1 MGFFGDLLNFGVN
14 MVQTYMDNEPK
25 MILENCLRDI
35 ILRSGNPDELWNLAC
50 CAAISSKNM
59 YWIETFVAPEYRQQM
74 LTNAQNDRF
83 FEKLQNI
90 DRKTSEASMRDSR
103 IIPTN
108 VTSLIGFYCKSITD
122 CYANCCEASSRNDFN
137 ALNQFI
143 NEAFNI
149 VNNIQME
156 LNKALNSVNL
166 MLQASNSNNQQSNNN
181 NFNNTLPNN
190 NNNQR
195 GW

>member
-25 MILENCLRDI
+25 IVLENLIRNI
-35 ILRSGNPDELWNLAC
+35 VIRSGNPDELWNLAYM
-50 CAAISSKNM
+50 AAIDSKNT
-59 YWIETFVAPEYRQQM
+59 YWIEYFVSPEYRQNA
-74 LTNAQNDRF
+74 LIAAQNSKV

-108 VTSLIGFYCKSITD
+108 ITSLMGFYCKSIMD
-122 CYANCCEASSRNDFN
+122 CHANCVEASSRNDFN

-166 MLQASNSNNQQSNNN
+166 LLQASNSNNQQSNNN
-181 NFNNTLPNN
+181 TLPNN

>member
-1 MGFFGDLLNFGVN
+1 MGFFGDLLNFGVTMAQN
-14 MVQTYMDNEPK
+14 YINNEPK
-25 MILENCLRDI
+25 MILENLIKSI
-35 ILRSGNPDELWNLAC
+35 ILRSGTPDELWNLAC
-50 CAAISSKNM
+50 SAAISSKNI
-59 YWIETFVAPEYRQQM
+59 YWIESFVAPEYRQQT
-74 LTNAQNDRF
+74 LTNAQNDRL

-108 VTSLIGFYCKSITD
+108 ITSVMGFYCKNIID
-122 CYANCCEASSRNDFN
+122 CYANCAEANSRNDYN
-137 ALNQFI
+137 ALNQYV

-149 VNNIQME
+149 VNNIHME

-166 MLQASNSNNQQSNNN
+166 MLQTSNSNSQQSNNN

-190 NNNQR
+190 NNQR